1 MKGQEKEDNTTSDRQ
16 EHETQELNSWNEVEN
31 QHFDEEDEE
40 EELVYLVSI
49 RLFIHTL
56 IIFEC
61 ENLDK
66 FLLMYFIYVHYIF
79 LSDFLVRYF
88 CPWLYL
94 SVWVDLVRLLV
105 IILNP
110 YIFRLFWLLILAWI
124 FFNDCLL
131 WLLHLFK
138 G

>member
-16 EHETQELNSWNEVEN
+16 EHVTQELNSWNEVEN

-61 ENLDK
+61 E
-66 FLLMYFIYVHYIF
+66 I
-79 LSDFLVRYF
+79 
-88 CPWLYL
+88 
-94 SVWVDLVRLLV
+94 
-105 IILNP
+105 
-110 YIFRLFWLLILAWI
+110 WI
-124 FFNDCLL
+124 SSC
-131 WLLHLFK
+131 
-138 G
+138 